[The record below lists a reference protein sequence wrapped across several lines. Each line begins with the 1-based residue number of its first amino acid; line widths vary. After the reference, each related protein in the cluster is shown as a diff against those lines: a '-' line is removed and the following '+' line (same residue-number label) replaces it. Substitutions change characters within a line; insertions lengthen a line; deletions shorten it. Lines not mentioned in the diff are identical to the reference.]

1 MTEIQQNHQNAQPVA
16 SPLPKFEVLK
26 KHLKNQEDLKEDISV
41 LSFMVTTDIQQ
52 YEKLSYMQTM
62 IPKVGTVLEK
72 IRKHTGILNDLQAKL
87 DVSYL
92 LEALAATKLAL
103 KDSSDYQKTAEAS
116 LNLSLRLLWDEV
128 KLRADSD
135 VTFDELVHQQQIPL
149 ERCASIIVGS
159 AIDAGNGLHKS
170 GVDIAKHRFSRFQA
184 EQTGQS
190 TRQMLQ
196 DIEESY
202 LESLDEKNNLY
213 PTFFI
218 RRMLSVMFLLGRVV
232 LYDSDDI
239 PPERKKKFMWIA
251 DLTHYMC
258 HHYKNVTGLNAPFL
272 WLGSAIAIDVRL
284 KRTSMLSSEEK
295 EKLLFEVGIFL
306 PHLRDTVK
314 AQFHVSENVMRES
327 QATVDFQILTVLRAL
342 VRTYAKIWPLLNEE
356 KRQELE
362 KEVNEYAVEL
372 LAKAEDTK
380 KTLKI
385 SSSCFVYVG
394 KLMAAQ
400 QKYQEAAQCFSKG
413 LTSPFAEMDRT
424 TFFPWACYNY
434 ARVVNQGKASNNPV
448 WMHNVL
454 KEVVERCWEAL
465 QYKKSISTYLFNR
478 LKTEYDMLEEL
489 MMPTL

>member
-135 VTFDELVHQQQIPL
+135 FTFDELVHQQQIPL

-251 DLTHYMC
+251 DLTHCMC
-258 HHYKNVTGLNAPFL
+258 LHYKNVTGLNAPFL

-284 KRTSMLSSEEK
+284 KRTGMLSPEEK
-295 EKLLFEVGIFL
+295 EKLLIEADNFL

-327 QATVDFQILTVLRAL
+327 QARVDFQILTVLRAL
-342 VRTYAKIWPLLNEE
+342 VRTYAKIWPLLDEE
-356 KRQELE
+356 KREELE
-362 KEVNEYAVEL
+362 KQGNEYAVEL

-380 KTLKI
+380 ETLKI

-400 QKYQEAAQCFSKG
+400 KKYQEAAQCFSKG
-413 LTSPFAEMDRT
+413 LTSPFAKIDRT
-424 TFFPWACYNY
+424 MFFPWACYNY
-434 ARVVNQGKASNNPV
+434 ARVVNHGKASNPV
-448 WMHNVL
+448 WMQNVL
-454 KEVVERCWEAL
+454 EEVVERCREAL
-465 QYKKSISTYLFNR
+465 QHQESISTDLFIR
-478 LKTEYDMLEEL
+478 LKTEYDML
-489 MMPTL
+489 

>member
-62 IPKVGTVLEK
+62 IPRVETVLEK

-202 LESLDEKNNLY
+202 LESLDEKKLDEKNNLY

-258 HHYKNVTGLNAPFL
+258 LHCENGTRLNAPFL
-272 WLGSAIAIDVRL
+272 WLGSAIATDVRL
-284 KRTSMLSSEEK
+284 KRTGMLSPEEK
-295 EKLLFEVGIFL
+295 EKLLGEVDIFL

-342 VRTYAKIWPLLNEE
+342 VRTYAKSWPLLSEE
-356 KRQELE
+356 KRKNLE
-362 KEVNEYAVEL
+362 KEVTEYAVQL
-372 LAKAEDTK
+372 FKKAEETE

-400 QKYQEAAQCFSKG
+400 KKYPQAAQCFSKG
-413 LTSPFAEMDRT
+413 LTSPLAKTDRT
-424 TFFPWACYNY
+424 MFFPWACYNY
-434 ARVVNQGKASNNPV
+434 ARVVNQGKASNPI
-448 WMHNVL
+448 WMQNVL
-454 KEVVERCWEAL
+454 KEVVERCREAL
-465 QYKKSISTYLFNR
+465 QHQESISTDLFNR
-478 LKTEYDMLEEL
+478 LKTECDML
-489 MMPTL
+489 